1 MKEEKLITNSFTVLK
16 MTCMGCVSRVESA
29 LSALEGV
36 TSAKATIEEETVEI
50 EYNPDIV
57 SPQDFYDTVTKAGYE
72 FQLEENKKD
81 NYISNTFTVLQMTC
95 MHCVGRVEK
104 ALKELEGVESV
115 EISLENNSATIS
127 YNPSKITPI
136 DFKNAVTQ
144 AGYEFVLD
152 QDEHASS
159 SDELTSETFTVL
171 QMTCMHCVGRVEKA
185 LKAIDGVS
193 NVDVDLESE
202 SVNIEFNPNK
212 ATLDDFAKAVTDA
225 GYKYVGKT
233 NPKDN
238 NNSSATEES
247 EEEQKKNSNSIVKEN
262 FPVLK
267 MTCAGCATGVEKKLN
282 SIEGVKF
289 ASVNFANESS
299 QIEYDSNQTN
309 PEEIRKAVQEIG
321 YDLYLNEKK
330 AENQSKSNFPVLNMT
345 CAACATGVENKIK
358 SIPGVKFASVNF
370 ATQSLQV
377 DFETD
382 KVQAKDMQKALQDIG
397 YDLMI
402 EDNESQT
409 TTLEEIH
416 EKRHKELKHRTT
428 WAIILA
434 TPVMIIGMF
443 FMNIPY
449 ANLIMWILSTPVV
462 LWLGRDFFINAWKQA
477 KYRTAN
483 MDTLVA
489 LSTGI
494 AYLFSV
500 FNMIFPQFW
509 ESKGLEAHVYFEAAA
524 VIIAFILIG
533 RLLEEKAK
541 GNTSTALKKL
551 MGLQPKTVV
560 IVKDN
565 EHIEIPIEEI
575 NVGDIVLVKPGEK
588 IAVDGTLISGESFVD
603 ESMLSGEP
611 MAIRK
616 SEGDKVFAGTI
627 NQKGSFRFKANK
639 VGKDTMLAQIIK
651 MVQDAQ
657 GSKAPVQQLVDK
669 IAAIFV
675 PIVIGIAILTFIIWM
690 TLGGDNALT
699 HALLAFVTVL
709 IIACPCALGLAT
721 PTAIM
726 VGIGKGA
733 EEGILIKDAESLE
746 TSKNI
751 NAVVLDKTGTITE
764 GKPQVTEEL
773 WLDNSSK
780 AILAGMEK
788 QSEHPLADA
797 IVEHLKDENSISLD
811 SFESIT
817 GKGIVGSVAGA
828 KYIAG
833 NKKLLSE
840 NNIPLP
846 GDIEAKADDWSNSG
860 KTVIWFANSTKVLA
874 ILAISDR
881 IKETSLEAIN
891 QLHQMGIELYMLT
904 GDNISTSKAIAKQA
918 GIDHFKAEVLPQD
931 KAEFVKSLQHRG
943 KIVAMV
949 GDGINDSAALAQA
962 DVSIA
967 MGQGSDIAMD
977 VAKMTI
983 ISSDLT
989 KIPKAIK
996 LSKQTVK
1003 TIRQNL
1009 FWAFIYNVI
1018 GIPIAAGIL
1027 YPINGFLLN
1036 PMIAGAA
1043 MAFSSVSVVSNSLRL
1058 KIKKI

>member
-1 MKEEKLITNSFTVLK
+1 MTTNKTRTDKFTVL
-16 MTCMGCVSRVESA
+16 
-29 LSALEGV
+29 
-36 TSAKATIEEETVEI
+36 
-50 EYNPDIV
+50 N
-57 SPQDFYDTVTKAGYE
+57 
-72 FQLEENKKD
+72 
-81 NYISNTFTVLQMTC
+81 MTC
-95 MHCVGRVEK
+95 MHCVGHVDK
-104 ALKELEGVESV
+104 ALKELNGVENV
-115 EISLENNSATIS
+115 NVSLENKSATIE
-127 YNPSKITPI
+127 YNPQKVTVSDFEKAITE
-136 DFKNAVTQ
+136 
-144 AGYEFVLD
+144 AGYEFVAD
-152 QDEHASS
+152 DS
-159 SDELTSETFTVL
+159 SDQEDE
-171 QMTCMHCVGRVEKA
+171 
-185 LKAIDGVS
+185 
-193 NVDVDLESE
+193 
-202 SVNIEFNPNK
+202 
-212 ATLDDFAKAVTDA
+212 DDD
-225 GYKYVGKT
+225 
-233 NPKDN
+233 
-238 NNSSATEES
+238 EES
-247 EEEQKKNSNSIVKEN
+247 HHNGHEDIQESKSLKES

-267 MTCAGCATGVEKKLN
+267 MTCAGCAAGVEKKIN
-282 SIEGVKF
+282 SLEGVTL
-289 ASVNFANESS
+289 AAVNFANETV
-299 QIEYDSNQTN
+299 QIDYN
-309 PEEIRKAVQEIG
+309 PNEIKPQEIKKAVQEVG
-321 YDLYLNEKK
+321 YDIYLEDKKEKASNK
-330 AENQSKSNFPVLNMT
+330 ENFPVLNMT

-358 SIPGVKFASVNF
+358 SLEGVKYAAVNF

-377 DFETD
+377 DFD
-382 KVQAKDMQKALQDIG
+382 NNMLSADDMKEAIQSIG
-397 YDLMI
+397 YDLVI
-402 EDNESQT
+402 EDSDTQKE
-409 TTLEEIH
+409 TLEEIH
-416 EKRHKELKHRTT
+416 QKRHRELKKRTT

-443 FMNIPY
+443 FMNMPY

-462 LWLGRDFFINAWKQA
+462 LWLGRDFFINAYKQT

-489 LSTGI
+489 LSTGT
-494 AYLFSV
+494 AYIFSV
-500 FNMIFPQFW
+500 FNMLYPQFW

-541 GNTSTALKKL
+541 GNTSSALKKL
-551 MGLQPKTVV
+551 MGLQPKTVA

-565 EHIEIPIEEI
+565 QHTEVPIEDI
-575 NVGDIVLVKPGEK
+575 IVGDIVLVKPGEK
-588 IAVDGTLISGESFVD
+588 IAVDGTLILGESFVD

-611 MAIRK
+611 MAVRK
-616 SEGDKVFAGTI
+616 SVGEKVFAGTI
-627 NQKGSFRFKANK
+627 NQKGSFQFKANK

-657 GSKAPVQQLVDK
+657 GSKAPVQKLVDK

-675 PIVIGIAILTFIIWM
+675 PAVIGIAIITFIVWM

-709 IIACPCALGLAT
+709 VIACPCALGLAT

-746 TSKNI
+746 ISKKT

-773 WLDNSSK
+773 WLDDSSK
-780 AILAGMEK
+780 HILASLEK

-797 IVEHLKDENSISLD
+797 LVEHLTD
-811 SFESIT
+811 SEAATIDNFNSIT
-817 GKGIVGSVAGA
+817 GKGITGSVDSR

-833 NKKLLSE
+833 NKSLLRDNKIE
-840 NNIPLP
+840 LP
-846 GDIEAKADDWSNSG
+846 HEVEQTADKWSAEG
-860 KTVIWFANSTKVLA
+860 KTVIWFADSTSVLA
-874 ILAISDR
+874 ILAISDK
-881 IKETSLEAIN
+881 IKESSLKAIDE
-891 QLHQMGIELYMLT
+891 LHKMGIELYMLT
-904 GDNISTSKAIAKQA
+904 GDNDATSKAIATQA
-918 GIDHFKAEVLPQD
+918 GIDHFKAEVLPHE
-931 KAEFVKSLQHRG
+931 KAEFVKALQDSG
-943 KIVAMV
+943 KTVAMV

-967 MGQGSDIAMD
+967 MGQGSDIAID

-996 LSKQTVK
+996 LSKQTVN

-1018 GIPIAAGIL
+1018 GIPIAAGLL

-1058 KIKKI
+1058 KIKKL